1 MTEEDST
8 VGLKVSVPLTTL
20 LWAYAA
26 AYHMKEEHGLVEAL
40 EEALVRAYAALDEL
54 LLDEIMK

>member
-1 MTEEDST
+1 
-8 VGLKVSVPLTTL
+8 
-20 LWAYAA
+20 
-26 AYHMKEEHGLVEAL
+26 MKEEHGLVEAL